1 MKKSK
6 TVLACGSSSEIAV
19 PTLRKLFIEVF
30 AISVYMYKQPTTH
43 CIHSLLERAYANS
56 VVNND
61 IDRIID
67 IFGGR
72 NGRDSYFF

>member
-1 MKKSK
+1 M
-6 TVLACGSSSEIAV
+6 VLACGSWSEKAV

-30 AISVYMYKQPTTH
+30 AISVYMYKQQPIH
-43 CIHSLLERAYANS
+43 CIHSLLERANANS